1 MAEPE
6 HPERRESGEAPAGHP
21 LRVSLPYFDG
31 PLDLLLHLVRKQ
43 ELDISQVRLA
53 ELTEP
58 YLAHLG
64 RMQALDL
71 DVGGEFLVIAAT
83 LVWIKSRS
91 LLPQPDAAEEE
102 PDAASLEELLLLRLQ
117 EYQRIKDAAWQLG
130 GRDLLGRD
138 VFPRRP
144 PAADVPQPPAEPKF
158 EEVSLFALLEAFR
171 AVLERTGKLSAL
183 HLIPERVRIEDKID
197 ELLHRLARGQ
207 ALYFHECFDGAADRG
222 EVILVFLA
230 MLELVRLNALR
241 IAQAARLGEIYLTV
255 TGDFAAQR
263 EAWRER
269 ILASLRGGTPEG
281 PGAEAGGRP

>member
-6 HPERRESGEAPAGHP
+6 QSERREPGDGAAAHP

-43 ELDISQVRLA
+43 EMDISQVRLA

-58 YLAHLG
+58 YLAYLG
-64 RMQALDL
+64 RMQKLDL
-71 DVGGEFLVIAAT
+71 DIGGEFLVIAAT

-91 LLPQPDAAEEE
+91 LLPQPAAEEE
-102 PDAASLEELLLLRLQ
+102 PDAASMEELLLLRLQ

-130 GRDLLGRD
+130 ERDLLGRD

-144 PAADVPQPPAEPKF
+144 PADAAPQAPAEPKF

-171 AVLERTGKLSAL
+171 TLLERTGKLSAL
-183 HLIPERVRIEDKID
+183 HVIPERARIEDKID
-197 ELLHRLARGQ
+197 ELLLRLGRGP

-230 MLELVRLNALR
+230 LLELVRLNALR
-241 IAQAARLGEIYLTV
+241 IAQAARLGEIYVTV
-255 TGDFAAQR
+255 TEDFAARR
-263 EAWRER
+263 EAWRDR
-269 ILASLRGGTPEG
+269 ILAGLRGETPQG
-281 PGAEAGGRP
+281 PGADVGDRS